1 MSESTFKSFAVVGAG
16 NTIGI
21 PIVHAL
27 LSHSVPVV
35 VLTRPSSSKEL
46 PAAATIAPV
55 DYFDVGAVSR
65 ILKAHKVDVLVSALG
80 FEGFPA
86 QKPLADA
93 CKEAGVK
100 LFVPSEFGMPTEG
113 GTDGMLLS
121 KSQTASTAHLRSI
134 GLPSLRLY
142 NGLFQEWIPW
152 VAAVEETGKFIILGK
167 GESPVSFTAISDVAG
182 FLAYV
187 LTTLPPSKLSNVV
200 FRIEGERGSMSDISK
215 LYSKSG
221 KAPVEYV
228 DKFPHT
234 NQIPAAEFREYLQ
247 KRFDMGAGST
257 GWDVVAGKEGDEPAG
272 SANALW
278 EGHRWKSVKE
288 TLGL

>member
-27 LSHSVPVV
+27 LSHNVPVV
-35 VLTRPSSSKEL
+35 VLTRPSSSSKGL

-55 DYFDVGAVSR
+55 DYFNVGAVSH
-65 ILKAHKVDVLVSALG
+65 ILKAHKVDVLVSTLA

-113 GTDGMLLS
+113 ATDGMLLY
-121 KSQTASTAHLRSI
+121 KSQTVAHLRSI

-142 NGLFQEWIPW
+142 NGPFQDWIPW
-152 VAAVEETGKFIILGK
+152 IAAVEETGKFIILGK

-187 LTTLPPSKLSNVV
+187 LVTLPPPKLSNVV

-215 LYSKSG
+215 LYSG

-228 DKFPHT
+228 EKFPHT
-234 NQIPAAEFREYLQ
+234 SQIPAVEIREYLQ

-278 EGHRWKSVKE
+278 EGHQWKSVKE